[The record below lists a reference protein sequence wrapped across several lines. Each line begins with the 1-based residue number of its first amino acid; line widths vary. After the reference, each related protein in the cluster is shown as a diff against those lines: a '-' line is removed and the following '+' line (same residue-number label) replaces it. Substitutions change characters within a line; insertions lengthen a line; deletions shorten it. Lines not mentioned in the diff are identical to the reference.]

1 MLLVV
6 ILLMRKI
13 YSTLKV
19 KWASLYLLSQESWCT
34 LYLSVQQLPQ
44 VAFNLQDERAF

>member
-1 MLLVV
+1 MLLLV

-19 KWASLYLLSQESWCT
+19 KWVSLYLLSQES
-34 LYLSVQQLPQ
+34 
-44 VAFNLQDERAF
+44 